1 MHLAV
6 PKETVPGEKRVALIP
21 EVVPQILKLGH
32 TVAVEAGAGERAGFT
47 DDAYAKAGATIVSDS
62 IYSGANMILK
72 VQRPSDAG
80 PSSELSA
87 INPGAV
93 LIGLLQP
100 SADTEFF
107 SKASELGIT
116 TLSMELVPRTTR
128 AQMMDALSSQSTVAG
143 YKAVLIAANALPK
156 FFPMLM
162 TAAGTVR
169 PARVLVIGAGVAGLQ
184 AIATARRIG
193 AVVEAFDTRPV
204 VKEQVQ
210 SLGATFIELELGAN
224 EAQDAGGYA
233 KELAEE
239 HIRKEKELIHER
251 ASLADVV
258 ITTALVPGRRAPLLV
273 TSETVESMKPGS
285 VIVDLAGEQGGN
297 CELTEPGETVEKFGV
312 TIIAPLHIASGLAFH
327 ASQMYAR
334 NVAALVALLT
344 KDGQLNLDMNDDII
358 SAVCVTHGGEIR
370 NAPILARVKAAS

>member
-1 MHLAV
+1 
-6 PKETVPGEKRVALIP
+6 
-21 EVVPQILKLGH
+21 
-32 TVAVEAGAGERAGFT
+32 
-47 DDAYAKAGATIVSDS
+47 
-62 IYSGANMILK
+62 MILK

-80 PSSELSA
+80 PSSELGAMS
-87 INPGAV
+87 PGAV

-370 NAPILARVKAAS
+370 NAPILARVKAES